1 MRIPKQHMTATSKR
15 WPALTVGLYL
25 LSCTALAQQPTLTIT
40 DVAQKAIATNPEV
53 QASWRAFR
61 AAGYDIDF
69 AQGGYLPTVDVT
81 AGYGKEWRNYTEQE
95 EFTGGSAEISL
106 VQMLYDGFKTAS
118 DVQRFE
124 DAQLVRYFELLGQ
137 VEDTALSSVGA
148 YQDVMRYRELVGLAE
163 ANLSSHLEV
172 YNQIEESARA
182 GVARR
187 ADLEQINGRL
197 SLAEANL
204 LTEKSNL
211 HDVSARYLRIV
222 GELPG
227 LELAPLSLDNDHLPL
242 NAREAIRLAYQG
254 SPAFHAALRNIQAQE
269 AAADSQKA
277 AFHPQLNLTA
287 RYGTQDYVDNGI
299 DERRN
304 DARIGLDLRYNLY
317 QGGRDQASLRRIYEE
332 INQAKDLR
340 DKACVDMRQTLQI
353 AYNDVQKLEQQL
365 PILNQ
370 HRLSS
375 NRVRTAYKGQFDISQ
390 RTLLDVLDAENEYFQ
405 ASRAY
410 TNAVYDR
417 GQAIARTLA
426 AMGQLLPALEVVGG
440 ELPSLKDLGAEPIMV
455 DAASACPAHDINAML
470 GQ

>member
-1 MRIPKQHMTATSKR
+1 MTATSKR

-25 LSCTALAQQPTLTIT
+25 LSCTVLAQQPTLTIT

-61 AAGYDIDF
+61 AAGHDVDF
-69 AQGGYLPTVDVT
+69 ARGGYLPTLDVT
-81 AGYGKEWRNYTEQE
+81 AGYGKEWRNYSEKRD
-95 EFTGGSAEISL
+95 FTGGAAEVSL
-106 VQMLYDGFKTAS
+106 VQMLYDGFKTAN

-124 DAQLVRYFELLGQ
+124 DAQLVRYFELMAQ
-137 VEDTALSSVGA
+137 AENTALSSVGA
-148 YQDVMRYRELVGLAE
+148 YQDVMRYRELVALAE
-163 ANLSSHLEV
+163 ANLASHLEV

-204 LTEKSNL
+204 LTEMSNL

-222 GELPG
+222 GELPAF
-227 LELAPLSLDNDHLPL
+227 ELAPVQLDNGNLPL
-242 NAREAIRLAYQG
+242 NVREAIRLSYQG
-254 SPAFHAALRNIQAQE
+254 NPAFHAALRNIHAQE

-287 RYGTQDYVDNGI
+287 KYGTRDYVDNGF

-304 DARIGLDLRYNLY
+304 DARVGLDLRYNLY
-317 QGGRDQASLRRIYEE
+317 QGGRDQASLRKAYEE
-332 INQAKDLR
+332 VNQAKDLR

-353 AYNDVQKLEQQL
+353 AYNDVQKLDQQL

-375 NRVRTAYKGQFDISQ
+375 DRVRTAYKGQFDISQ

-410 TNAVYDR
+410 ANATYDR
-417 GQAIARTLA
+417 GLAIARTLA
-426 AMGQLLPALEVVGG
+426 AMGQLLPALEVVGD
-440 ELPSLKDLGAEPIMV
+440 ELPSLNDLGAEPIAV
-455 DAASACPAHDINAML
+455 DAASACPDHDVNTVL
-470 GQ
+470 GQLSTSR